1 MWATIAGIA
10 IILAQAAQPLGP
22 GSKGQEWCFDR
33 GQGAQL
39 CEATEA
45 ECNRLRGGQYRDR
58 AKPVQTCGGAGDPAI
73 AGRTAC
79 APKPGAAD
87 ANPTIAGGD

>member
-1 MWATIAGIA
+1 MWATIAAVG

-39 CEATEA
+39 W
-45 ECNRLRGGQYRDR
+45 RSHGGRVQPIAGDQYRDR
-58 AKPVQTCGGAGDPAI
+58 AKPVQTC
-73 AGRTAC
+73 
-79 APKPGAAD
+79 
-87 ANPTIAGGD
+87 TIAGGD